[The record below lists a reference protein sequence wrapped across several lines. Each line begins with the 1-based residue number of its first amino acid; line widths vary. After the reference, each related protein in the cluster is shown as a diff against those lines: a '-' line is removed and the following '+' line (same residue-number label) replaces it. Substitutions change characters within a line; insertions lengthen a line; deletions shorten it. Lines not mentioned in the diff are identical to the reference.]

1 MKKLKKVLKDRK
13 GFTLV
18 ELITVIVILGIL
30 MVLVVPTFNSM
41 VDKAK
46 KTKLDALTRNIYS
59 SATALVKGHY
69 HEFRGVTN
77 EFPITTGSWGEPEVD
92 PDDTDKGDDIGTELL
107 NGVDGLTLN
116 QTIAKDL
123 GITEEVD
130 NGTYGLGIRIDASGN
145 VMVDFVKF
153 NPSNGYEYIYASIM
167 YKSELLSAIRDI
179 D

>member
-77 EFPITTGSWGEPEVD
+77 EFPITTGSWGEPEVVGGSAD
-92 PDDTDKGDDIGTELL
+92 GDDIGTELL

-123 GITEEVD
+123 GLTEEFAND
-130 NGTYGLGIRIDASGN
+130 TYGLGIRIDASGN
-145 VMVDFVKF
+145 LMVDFVEF
-153 NPSNGYEYIYASIM
+153 HPSNNLEYRYASIM
-167 YKSELLSAIRDI
+167 YKSELMSAIRDI